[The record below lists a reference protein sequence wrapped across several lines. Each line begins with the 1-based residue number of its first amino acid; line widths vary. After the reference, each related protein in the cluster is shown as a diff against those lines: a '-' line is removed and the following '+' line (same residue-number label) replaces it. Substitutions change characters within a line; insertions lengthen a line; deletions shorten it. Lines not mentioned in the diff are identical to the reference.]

1 MLEGIIVSVVI
12 VLIIIY
18 MLKDVDDVYDDF

>member
-1 MLEGIIVSVVI
+1 MLEGLIVSVII

>member
-1 MLEGIIVSVVI
+1 MLEGLIVSVVI